1 MKTIT
6 HENYEAFYLDY
17 LEGNLS
23 EDVRLLFLDF
33 LTKTPNL
40 QLTDDA
46 LPVIEAT
53 ETTIDK
59 EFKTTLYQINAA
71 YAPINH
77 SNYSVFLLAAVEN
90 ELAPEKTA
98 ELNVFLAQNYSAQ
111 KAFDQLKLTKLSPDL
126 SHNFPNKQALKKAVS
141 KPLWPI
147 YMSLAAACLVGFIIL
162 TELFGSESVLN
173 SSKKSLVQSAKN
185 NVGEP
190 VKKVLKTKVQT
201 NYATKIEKTSS
212 KQVLKNELPKTVIH
226 THEMPPRDC
235 IVQLEMPENSNI
247 AAQITPVTP
256 ATNKAENLTE
266 NQAIASNPI
275 KSDEMHNPIQPIT
288 NRLGNLLNKEV
299 DFKISEKTD
308 DSKRGFLIK
317 IGEFEISHNKK

>member
-33 LTKTPNL
+33 LTKNPNL

-90 ELAPEKTA
+90 ELASEKTA

-111 KAFDQLKLTKLSPDL
+111 KEFEQLKKTKLSPDL

-235 IVQLEMPENSNI
+235 IVQLEMPENSNTV
-247 AAQITPVTP
+247 AQITPAAHTV
-256 ATNKAENLTE
+256 ENLTE

-288 NRLGNLLNKEV
+288 NRLGNLLNKEI
-299 DFKISEKTD
+299 DFKISKKTD

-317 IGEFEISHNKK
+317 FGQFEISHNKK

>member
-33 LTKTPNL
+33 LTKNPNL

-46 LPVIEAT
+46 LPAIEAT

-71 YAPINH
+71 YATINH

-90 ELAPEKTA
+90 ELAPEKRA
-98 ELNVFLAQNYSAQ
+98 ELNVFLAQNHSAQ
-111 KAFDQLKLTKLSPDL
+111 KEFEQLKKTKLSPDL

-173 SSKKSLVQSAKN
+173 SSKKSPVQSAKKTIEKLDNKADLTNTIKN
-185 NVGEP
+185 NLGE
-190 VKKVLKTKVQT
+190 
-201 NYATKIEKTSS
+201 IEKTSS

-226 THEMPPRDC
+226 IHEMPPRDC
-235 IVQLEMPENSNI
+235 IVQLEMPENSNTV
-247 AAQITPVTP
+247 AQITPAAHTV
-256 ATNKAENLTE
+256 ENLTE
-266 NQAIASNPI
+266 NQAIASDPI

-288 NRLGNLLNKEV
+288 NRLGNLLNKEI
-299 DFKISEKTD
+299 DFKISKKTD

-317 IGEFEISHNKK
+317 FGQFEISHNKK